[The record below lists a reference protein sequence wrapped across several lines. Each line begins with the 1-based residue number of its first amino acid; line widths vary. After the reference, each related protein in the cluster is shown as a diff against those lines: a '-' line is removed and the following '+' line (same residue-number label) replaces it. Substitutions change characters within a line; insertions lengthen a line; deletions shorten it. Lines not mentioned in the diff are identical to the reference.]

1 MPRYV
6 FLMRAFDTGS
16 MRMLYSGSAG
26 ARAQREA
33 IGELG
38 GTVEAQYAV
47 TGNYDVVVIAEL
59 PSDSTALAISLA
71 ANAGG
76 MYAEAL
82 RAYSE
87 AEVDEAVGMFPEVR
101 DAVEDLDAK

>member
-1 MPRYV
+1 
-6 FLMRAFDTGS
+6 
-16 MRMLYSGSAG
+16 
-26 ARAQREA
+26 
-33 IGELG
+33 
-38 GTVEAQYAV
+38 
-47 TGNYDVVVIAEL
+47 
-59 PSDSTALAISLA
+59 
-71 ANAGG
+71 